1 MEINHW
7 AKLVKSGLVKAELEN
22 PQSDLLI
29 IGHYG
34 GFGTYKQDAWAGY
47 AMKISD
53 FVAEVSGITDIF
65 AGPGVLITGTGP
77 IRTISLDGTSGGGTN
92 FNVQPSGP
100 IQVSKN
106 TDPVTGSAVTITNLD
121 TLNIHALSLVEGLN
135 WAGQWNPATTYS
147 QDDVVWYVDP
157 TTDTYYTYWAYTGT
171 VPPGELLPTAGQASN
186 AYWARLGLEGPT
198 GNPGFSTA
206 VMKLY
211 QWSTTAPTVFPND
224 DSAYTWA
231 SGAFTPPSTIGLWSQ
246 TIPSSPVAG
255 ETLWELTQQY
265 TAYPAGAVQNI
276 TWTSTSP
283 KAIAY
288 FGNTGTD
295 GKSVLSG
302 SGAPDNSL
310 GEDGDFYINT
320 DSAEYTMYGPKLS
333 GNWTA
338 NPSKNLKG
346 SNGQDGSITYSG
358 TGTPPNGTGVTGDYY
373 IQTDS
378 PNYTMFGPKLVDGDW
393 IGVTQLNL
401 KGPAG
406 AAGAPGGAVVTIGS
420 GTSSAT
426 YTLLA
431 TDASNLIKINT
442 TSNNVVIQVPDNLS
456 TMTNGSQIM
465 FVWDVRDGGL
475 VNTASFAATGTTNIK
490 SANNMKHL
498 RTQYSAATLIKITNT
513 EYYLVG
519 DIAPY

>member
-1 MEINHW
+1 
-7 AKLVKSGLVKAELEN
+7 
-22 PQSDLLI
+22 
-29 IGHYG
+29 
-34 GFGTYKQDAWAGY
+34 
-47 AMKISD
+47 
-53 FVAEVSGITDIF
+53 
-65 AGPGVLITGTGP
+65 
-77 IRTISLDGTSGGGTN
+77 
-92 FNVQPSGP
+92 
-100 IQVSKN
+100 
-106 TDPVTGSAVTITNLD
+106 
-121 TLNIHALSLVEGLN
+121 
-135 WAGQWNPATTYS
+135 
-147 QDDVVWYVDP
+147 
-157 TTDTYYTYWAYTGT
+157 

-276 TWTSTSP
+276 TWASTSP

-358 TGTPPNGTGVTGDYY
+358 TGAPPDGTGVTGDYY

-442 TSNNVVIQVPDNLS
+442 TSNNVVIKIPNNLS
-456 TMTNGSQIM
+456 GMTDGSQVM
-465 FVWDVRDGGL
+465 FAWDQRDA
-475 VNTASFAATGTTNIK
+475 NQDYSASFGTFTAPDPLAGVTIK
-490 SANNMKHL
+490 SANSMLNL
-498 RTQYSAATLIKITNT
+498 RTQYSAATLIKISNT